1 MVTVGRAELEQQRIR
16 AALDAPVTEPR
27 VMSWHYASPAV
38 VLGRGQRPTPELLER
53 AAGERLEVVTRASGG
68 GAVMAG
74 PWMLSLT
81 LLLPAAH
88 ALAKASL
95 PASYRAVGGA
105 CRRVLDRFRLPT
117 ELAPAA
123 QAPLPAVAR
132 RPESPGPRVP
142 DELAWACFA
151 GISHGELVAAGGRK
165 IVGVSQVRRRDSIAV
180 CIGIL
185 LGRPDWEAL
194 VRVWQGREDPGLVRQ
209 LEHRT
214 ASCDQ
219 LATRGDAPSIDSL
232 AAALESELPALG
244 LAA

>member
-16 AALDAPVTEPR
+16 AALDARVTEPR

-38 VLGRGQRPTPELLER
+38 VLGRGQKASAELLER

-81 LLLPAAH
+81 LLLPVAH
-88 ALAKASL
+88 ALATASL
-95 PASYRAVGGA
+95 PASYRAVGAA

-117 ELAPAA
+117 ELAAGARAA
-123 QAPLPAVAR
+123 
-132 RPESPGPRVP
+132 

-151 GISHGELVAAGGRK
+151 GVSHGELVAAGGRK
-165 IVGVSQVRRRDSIAV
+165 IVGVSQVRRRDAIAI

-185 LGRPDWEAL
+185 HGRPDWEAL
-194 VRVWQGREDPGLVRQ
+194 VRIWQGREDGRLVRQ

-219 LATRGDAPSIDSL
+219 LASPGEVPSIDLL